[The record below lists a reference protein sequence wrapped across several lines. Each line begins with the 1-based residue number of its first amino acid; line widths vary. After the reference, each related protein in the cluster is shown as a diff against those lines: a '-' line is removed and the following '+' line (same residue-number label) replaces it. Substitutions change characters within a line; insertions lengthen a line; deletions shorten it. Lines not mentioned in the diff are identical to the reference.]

1 MISRIEMRIPGYS
14 LTSKIGKT
22 TKYITTSVC
31 STFPEGIQKL
41 TSHVLKEFR
50 TPVLEQQSITY
61 GPYSVLWTDSPLL
74 FSFSLKPP
82 EVFKETNKLKIDSF
96 SSLAL
101 TSQVRSRY
109 VDMTD
114 ADSPGWGPGHRTTCD
129 LHGSRAQLRPSVS
142 LIFLQLRR
150 MDSVRE
156 RALKEPPPVPLLPNA
171 PFSVTAT

>member
-1 MISRIEMRIPGYS
+1 MDADVSHTKGIPH
-14 LTSKIGKT
+14 TA
-22 TKYITTSVC
+22 
-31 STFPEGIQKL
+31 
-41 TSHVLKEFR
+41 
-50 TPVLEQQSITY
+50 VLEQQSITC
-61 GPYSVLWTDSPLL
+61 GPYSVLRRDSLLL

-82 EVFKETNKLKIDSF
+82 EVFKETNKLNIDSF

-101 TSQVRSRY
+101 TSQVGSRY

-114 ADSPGWGPGHRTTCD
+114 ADSPGRGPGHRTTCD
-129 LHGSRAQLRPSVS
+129 LQGSRAQLRPSVS

-150 MDSVRE
+150 TDSVRE